1 MKQSIGL
8 LATGRKKLD
17 HPAPVLEFYTSPLFQ
32 KSVQYAKEHYD
43 RFYFYN
49 AKDGLLVPDQK
60 LEPYDLSIKTFSIME
75 KKVWARK
82 VIETF
87 MQYES
92 QEDVLVYLHGGKV
105 YRDHLEPQLEQKGYE
120 YTIPMKGLGIGQQL
134 AWFDEQLGSSDPDK

>member
-32 KSVQYAKEHYD
+32 KSVQYAKGHYD

-49 AKDGLLVPDQK
+49 AKDGLLLPDQT

-75 KKVWARK
+75 KKVWARN
-82 VIETF
+82 VIDTF
-87 MQYES
+87 LKYES
-92 QEDVLVYLHGGKV
+92 PEEVIVYLHGGKV
-105 YRDHLEPQLEQKGYE
+105 YRDHLEPQLEQKGYAYE
-120 YTIPMKGLGIGQQL
+120 IPMKGLGIGQQL
-134 AWFDEQLGSSDPDK
+134 AWFDKQLSNSE